1 LFRNFANVHRS
12 SSWRRIGLLSRYQSD
27 CRLRTPRIVSAPQ
40 QFTALPRRAANQ
52 RRQQMQ
58 ARTASCEGR
67 KRTARTTWFPNDG
80 AHFPPST
87 RLMSALNQHSSECA
101 SDSSRLIRSLGSLAA
116 NALSLWLTGVADFSS
131 VQKAASKTAAAVNET
146 MISLLKDLPS
156 LSVAPD
162 RGKEFARYR
171 EVSAALNGVPFYF
184 PPPQSP

>member
-1 LFRNFANVHRS
+1 
-12 SSWRRIGLLSRYQSD
+12 
-27 CRLRTPRIVSAPQ
+27 
-40 QFTALPRRAANQ
+40 
-52 RRQQMQ
+52 
-58 ARTASCEGR
+58 
-67 KRTARTTWFPNDG
+67 
-80 AHFPPST
+80 
-87 RLMSALNQHSSECA
+87 
-101 SDSSRLIRSLGSLAA
+101 LGSLAA